1 MDFFK
6 LSLDNEDNVV
16 FSTDISKLDKS
27 QMTKTEFVATLN
39 SYVPAVA
46 ETLRQL
52 DAKTL
57 ELSSIAMVMFFAVA
71 CAVSENGKM
80 SIDLLNQLYENYKKS
95 NV

>member
-6 LSLDNEDNVV
+6 LSLDRDDNVQ
-16 FSTDISKLDKS
+16 FSSDLGKLDMS

-39 SYVPAVA
+39 SYLPAI
-46 ETLRQL
+46 TSNLRQL

-57 ELSSIAMVMFFAVA
+57 ELASMAMVMYFAAA

-80 SIDLLNQLYENYKKS
+80 SVDLFCQLYENYKKS
-95 NV
+95 NI